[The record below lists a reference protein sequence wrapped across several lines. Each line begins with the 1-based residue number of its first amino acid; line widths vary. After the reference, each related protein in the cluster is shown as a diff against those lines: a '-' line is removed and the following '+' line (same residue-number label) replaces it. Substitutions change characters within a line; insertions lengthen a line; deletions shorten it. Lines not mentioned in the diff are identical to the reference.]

1 MKTLS
6 TLRGLRIGLAA
17 FALAVSALAVSA
29 VATGPAAQ
37 AGTEECEDEGAHC
50 LRVGSGDDADVSV
63 WMEPD
68 KSTYRVGEEV
78 VICARAERT
87 GTVTFTN
94 RKDGRARD
102 LPVSLQLGAGRTFC
116 FTGEIERGDECVGAS
131 LRSGGRTYRADEVCF
146 RVR

>member
-1 MKTLS
+1 MKTLK
-6 TLRGLRIGLAA
+6 TLRLGLAA

-29 VATGPAAQ
+29 VATGPAAH
-37 AGTEECEDEGAHC
+37 AGTEECEDEGAYC
-50 LRVGSGDDADVSV
+50 LRVGSGGDNEVSV
-63 WMEPD
+63 WLEPD

-94 RKDGRARD
+94 RKNGRTRD
-102 LPVSLQLGAGRTFC
+102 LPVSTQLGAGRTFC
-116 FTGEIERGDECVGAS
+116 FNGEIERGDECVGAT
-131 LRSGGRTYRADEVCF
+131 LRAGGRTFRADETCF